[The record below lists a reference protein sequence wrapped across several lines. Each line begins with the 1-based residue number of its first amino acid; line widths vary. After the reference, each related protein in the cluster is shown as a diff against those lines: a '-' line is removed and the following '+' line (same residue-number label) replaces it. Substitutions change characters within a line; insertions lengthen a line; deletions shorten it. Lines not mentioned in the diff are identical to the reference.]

1 MNLSFTAFDR
11 AFIFSATM
19 GRKRSEKVCGYS
31 NRTTDGLYIVT
42 LDYDGLTPEWL
53 RGELIRLQQWFALS
67 TFYLFSSG
75 NGYHAVC
82 FDKLTLSQY
91 MEVLS
96 SSSVDPDYFRV
107 PLTWH
112 KRCWILRVTPKVSG
126 EIKLID
132 TVRADSRREKSSP
145 HIRLLENL
153 RLIPQEAHPTVD
165 SAGELTLVTY
175 YT

>member
-1 MNLSFTAFDR
+1 MNLSFTVFDR
-11 AFIFSATM
+11 AFIFNATM
-19 GRKRSEKVCGYS
+19 GRRRSEKVHGYS
-31 NRTTDGLYIVT
+31 NRTTDGMYIVT
-42 LDYDGLTPEWL
+42 LDYDGLTPEWI
-53 RGELIRLQQWFALS
+53 RGELVRLQQWFALG

-82 FDKLTLSQY
+82 FDKLTLAQF
-91 MEVLS
+91 MEVLH

-112 KRCWILRVTPKVSG
+112 KRCWILRVTPKTTG
-126 EIKLID
+126 NIQLID
-132 TVRADSRREKSSP
+132 TIVADSHKESSHA

-153 RLIPQEAHPTVD
+153 SLIPKEAHPNVD
-165 SAGELTLVTY
+165 SAGEITLVTY